1 MGGNARNG
9 RGGIVAVHVVQ
20 RGMRWPCDISAPS
33 PLFLQLVF
41 ATFFLTHNNSSHRA
55 LRRLGTGESFFL
67 LFG

>member
-33 PLFLQLVF
+33 PFLFYF
-41 ATFFLTHNNSSHRA
+41 CATVFLTHNNSSHRA